1 MYGQD
6 PWPAGGHANRLGAG
20 MPKSSRPPGA
30 DSRNSAVVVAEVS
43 HRSSPT
49 QRRERFHLGPE
60 RAAAL
65 ARALANEGREAVVL
79 ATCTRTEIYLTGT
92 DAAETGL
99 RAACALAEV
108 GGCAVDPETVAVRS
122 NEAAA
127 CHLFRV
133 AAGLE
138 SIVLGDTHVAA
149 QVRQAHTAAKDAGA
163 TGPLLDRLFESA
175 SGASKRVRSQT
186 AVSSGATS
194 IPALAVATAACIAAP
209 LAERRVLIVG
219 AGRMARVA
227 ALSAWSRGCHDIAVV
242 NRTPARANELADR
255 VGGRAAPLDRL
266 AAELA
271 AANVVITATRS
282 HGFVVTEEHLE
293 AGRPIAIFDLALPR
307 DVHPAFRAVT
317 RLYSLD
323 DLASTV
329 QATSA
334 RRRGELELAGAIA
347 GEEASRYE
355 SWRRVRSV
363 APSIVALRGA
373 AERSRREVL
382 ERHAGELAGLTASE
396 RELVDTL
403 TRRLVSNL
411 AHESTVEL
419 RRQTLTGRA

>member
-1 MYGQD
+1 M
-6 PWPAGGHANRLGAG
+6 
-20 MPKSSRPPGA
+20 
-30 DSRNSAVVVAEVS
+30 
-43 HRSSPT
+43 
-49 QRRERFHLGPE
+49 
-60 RAAAL
+60 
-65 ARALANEGREAVVL
+65 L

-92 DAAETGL
+92 DAADTGL

-108 GGCAVDPETVAVRS
+108 GGCAVDPESISVRS

-149 QVRQAHTAAKDAGA
+149 QVRQAHSAAKDAGT

-175 SGASKRVRSQT
+175 SRASKRVRSRT

-209 LAERRVLIVG
+209 LADRRVLIVG

-242 NRTPARANELADR
+242 NRTLARANELAVR

-271 AANVVITATRS
+271 AADVVITATGS
-282 HGFVVTEEHLE
+282 PGFVVTEEHLE

-323 DLASTV
+323 DLATRGPSDGRPETRG
-329 QATSA
+329 AGA
-334 RRRGELELAGAIA
+334 GRRDRRRRGKPLRVVAPGAIR
-347 GEEASRYE
+347 GSFD
-355 SWRRVRSV
+355 RR
-363 APSIVALRGA
+363 AP
-373 AERSRREVL
+373 RSRRTQPA
-382 ERHAGELAGLTASE
+382 RGAGAPRRRA
-396 RELVDTL
+396 RR
-403 TRRLVSNL
+403 TRS
-411 AHESTVEL
+411 L
-419 RRQTLTGRA
+419 RA